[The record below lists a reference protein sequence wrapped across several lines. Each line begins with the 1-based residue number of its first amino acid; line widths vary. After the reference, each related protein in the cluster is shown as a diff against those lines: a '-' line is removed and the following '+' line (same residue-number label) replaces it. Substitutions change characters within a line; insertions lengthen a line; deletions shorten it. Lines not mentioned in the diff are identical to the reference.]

1 MPPRPG
7 GSSSPSSSGNRFG
20 ELARS
25 ARAWLLGVAILLALA
40 ALASSGLDP
49 VTIVDPQR
57 FQFPPRTELGVWLP
71 PVLASPEP
79 AEFGE
84 LAKELRGTPDVVQR
98 LRLLCGG
105 LHSRMPYPPPFPK
118 RRDAGLPATP
128 EEAGQVLATWQAGEH
143 ADRLSVAWLSLRLAV
158 AGGLDARLIVAD
170 DGRLFSPSGCAGI
183 EVWYPT
189 QHSWIAVGPVA
200 GLLFNRPGGFLSFL
214 ELRLCL
220 AEGQPVAVTPLVTR
234 VAPSRFGSRAFE
246 YSQLL
251 RNVWLPS
258 IAVSEAGA
266 SKRTWLL
273 AASPGACLWPWWL
286 RSTGAKLD
294 RRLSSC
300 WTGPPAGLWGKL
312 ALGALLLH
320 VLLVLGAGA
329 GRPREEQARL
339 VVEDAGRIVA
349 AVAAGVGPLVALAR
363 RARAAVRQH
372 GWELVRRNL
381 GPRDDG
387 RPVLP
392 AGRGKL
398 GSFLFLATLALT
410 AAAFQ
415 TLALRPICEED
426 AYISFRVAR
435 NVATG
440 GGFSFNPGE
449 PGVEGFSNLLWILL
463 LSAGYRV
470 WPDLPHLSLALGW
483 TFLTAHLLLVCWLA
497 LRLGRLAWLPVLL
510 LATNLSF
517 VGSATSGLET
527 AMVACLVTAAVCG
540 WLREAPGRPSWGV
553 LLGCALVCM
562 SRPEGL
568 TLFAAI
574 SPGREVLDNAAVA
587 GWRKRWYLPFG
598 LFLAAYTLARFVLF
612 GAVVPHVYQGRTLA
626 QHGPLLD
633 RLGQGAEY
641 LAAAFL
647 ANPALALGLA
657 GLVLVAGRAAGFR
670 LTTVVAVHVAVVLA
684 VGGDMEYFGY
694 SRFLMPVA
702 ALLAIAAQ
710 LAAQRLSEEGRWP
723 GAVAGLALAAVLAG
737 NSHTSLRP
745 QFVAAWQPVPLARCL
760 TAGPGAFLAAGRAG
774 LAHLASGDFD
784 GTRGSFDGQVARHL
798 AAHLPHSAEL
808 VCPSAGR
815 MAYLWPGPFLDHLGL
830 VTLKPAILPS
840 GQRGGTAR
848 RYYLTFPALL
858 RPDLRA
864 LRRAGYRLVWSYVAA
879 LQKWE
884 THLPSY
890 MLLAPP
896 PEGQLALTPDLFEP
910 DWQDLRWPDLPR
922 SQVVLCLENPK
933 DRPVFDGVA
942 GTHDPDQFPLLPP
955 LVRRWVERK

>member
-1 MPPRPG
+1 MRPG
-7 GSSSPSSSGNRFG
+7 GSSSPSSSGSRFAD
-20 ELARS
+20 LARS
-25 ARAWLLGVAILLALA
+25 ARAGLLGGAILLALV

-49 VTIVDPQR
+49 VRIVNPQR
-57 FQFPPRTELGVWLP
+57 FEFPPRTELGVWLP
-71 PVLASPEP
+71 PVLGSPES
-79 AEFGE
+79 AGFGE
-84 LAKELRGTPDVVQR
+84 LAKELRSTPDVVQR

-105 LHSRMPYPPPFPK
+105 LHSRMPYAPSFPK
-118 RRDAGLPATP
+118 RREAVLPAAP
-128 EEAGQVLATWQAGEH
+128 EAAEQVLATWQAGQH
-143 ADRLSVAWLSLRLAV
+143 ADRLSVAWLALRLAV

-170 DGRLFSPSGCAGI
+170 DGSLISPAGCAGI

-189 QHSWIAVGPVA
+189 QHSWIAVDPTA

-214 ELRLCL
+214 ELAQCL
-220 AEGQPVAVTPLVTR
+220 AEGRTAEVTPLVDR

-246 YSQLL
+246 YSQSLH
-251 RNVWLPS
+251 NVWLPS
-258 IAVSEAGA
+258 ISVSEAGA

-273 AASPGACLWPWWL
+273 AASPGACSWPWWL

-294 RRLSSC
+294 SRLSSY

-329 GRPREEQARL
+329 GKPREEQARL
-339 VVEDAGRIVA
+339 VAEDAGRVVA
-349 AVAAGVGPLVALAR
+349 AVAAGVEPLVALAR
-363 RARAAVRQH
+363 RARAAAREH
-372 GWELVRRNL
+372 GWELVRRSL
-381 GPRDDG
+381 RPRDDG
-387 RPVLP
+387 RPAPP
-392 AGRGKL
+392 AGRVKL
-398 GSFLFLATLALT
+398 GSFLFLAALALT

-415 TLALRPICEED
+415 SLALRPICEED

-435 NVATG
+435 NLATG

-463 LSAGYRV
+463 LSAGYRL

-483 TFLTAHLLLVCWLA
+483 AFLAAHLLLVCWLA
-497 LRLGRLAWLPVLL
+497 LRMGRLAWLPVLL

-517 VGSATSGLET
+517 VGCATSGLET
-527 AMVACLVTAAVCG
+527 AMVAFLVTAAVCG
-540 WLREAPGRPSWGV
+540 WRREAPGRPSWGV
-553 LLGCALVCM
+553 MLACALVCM
-562 SRPEGL
+562 SRPEGV

-574 SPGREVLDNAAVA
+574 SLGREVLDDAAGA
-587 GWRKRWYLPFG
+587 GWRRRWYLPFG
-598 LFLAAYTLARFVLF
+598 LFLTAYTLARFLLF

-641 LAAAFL
+641 LAATFL

-657 GLVLVAGRAAGFR
+657 GLVLVARNAAGFR
-670 LTTVVAVHVAVVLA
+670 LAAVVAVHVAVVLT

-702 ALLAIAAQ
+702 ALLAISGQ
-710 LAAQRLSEEGRWP
+710 LAAQRLSEESRWP
-723 GAVAGLALAAVLAG
+723 VAVAGLALAAVLAG

-760 TAGPGAFLAAGRAG
+760 TAGPGAFLAAGRSG
-774 LAHLASGDFD
+774 MAHLASGDFD

-798 AAHLPHSAEL
+798 VAHLPHSAEL

-830 VTLKPAILPS
+830 VTQKPAILPP
-840 GQRGGTAR
+840 GQRGPPAR

-858 RPDLRA
+858 PPDLQS
-864 LRRAGYRLVWSYVAA
+864 LRRAGYRLVWAYVAV
-879 LQKWE
+879 LQKRE

-890 MLLAPP
+890 VLLAPP
-896 PEGQLALTPDLFEP
+896 PEGQLALTPDLFET

-942 GTHDPDQFPLLPP
+942 GTQDAGQFPLLPP
-955 LVRRWVERK
+955 PVRRWVERR